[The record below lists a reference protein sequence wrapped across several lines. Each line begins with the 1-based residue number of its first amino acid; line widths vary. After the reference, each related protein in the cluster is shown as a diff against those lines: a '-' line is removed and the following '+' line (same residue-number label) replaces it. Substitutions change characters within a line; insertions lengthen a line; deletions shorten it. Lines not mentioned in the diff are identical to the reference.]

1 MSVKTCLSFV
11 VLMSVLLMVLVS
23 EDVSAEPFS
32 YDDVTDTLILNMDV
46 PDYAESESRPWE
58 AHVTDIRRIVVS
70 EGVTSIGDRAFL
82 GCTDLVE
89 LSLSSSLKDLGI
101 LSFGDCGM
109 LSVLSVNSNGLTV
122 SEDTFRNA
130 GTSGY
135 GVRVTFGDNVTVM
148 DRMFHGTERISSI
161 DLCNMERLN
170 DRALYDLPDTAIELP
185 DTLKYIGDL
194 ALYNCRGIEEISLGE
209 GLTHLGADAFYYC
222 TNLRVVDFGCTDCD
236 DLGSSGAFRNTGDGL
251 RFRFTATCTY
261 IPSNILTGVDVSEL
275 IISDSVKE
283 IGRHAFRD
291 YSGPEVLL
299 PNGLESIGEEAFLD
313 CTGLYALSL
322 TQSLTYVGRGAF
334 DGCSGLREIR

>member
-89 LSLSSSLKDLGI
+89 LSLSLSLKDLGI

-170 DRALYDLPDTAIELP
+170 DRALYDLHDTAIELP
-185 DTLKYIGDL
+185 DTLEYIGDL
-194 ALYNCRGIEEISLGE
+194 ALYNCRGI
-209 GLTHLGADAFYYC
+209 
-222 TNLRVVDFGCTDCD
+222 
-236 DLGSSGAFRNTGDGL
+236 
-251 RFRFTATCTY
+251 
-261 IPSNILTGVDVSEL
+261 
-275 IISDSVKE
+275 
-283 IGRHAFRD
+283 
-291 YSGPEVLL
+291 
-299 PNGLESIGEEAFLD
+299 
-313 CTGLYALSL
+313 
-322 TQSLTYVGRGAF
+322 
-334 DGCSGLREIR
+334 